1 MPLAG
6 YPKEASLIRLMA
18 VSEEGARDYRGARER
33 AALRRLAALV
43 CQAASPE
50 EVFAAVSAEAG
61 QFLETQHAVMCRYDR
76 DGGISVVAAW
86 SGADP
91 AVPVGKRM
99 NPGGDNVHTLVFQ
112 TGRAARMADY
122 RAVSGPSADVAREF
136 GIRSAVGAPVYVES
150 RLWGV
155 MIVTAPSAQA
165 LPADTEERLAEFTEL
180 AATAIANAQARTELR
195 QHAEE
200 QAALRRIAVL
210 VARGAGPNEVFAAVT
225 TEVGS
230 VLGTDFMF
238 MVRYNAD
245 ETATIISAWA
255 SKGIDWPAV
264 GTRYRIGGRNSTTL
278 VYQTGRQ
285 ARVDD
290 YGDASGDAAA
300 IAAEQ
305 GYQSTI
311 GAPIK
316 VAGHLWGLM
325 LLGTRGA
332 PLPPGT
338 EARLAEFTDL
348 AGTAI
353 ANAEAQA
360 ALTASRA
367 RIVSAADQT
376 RRRIERDLHDGA
388 QQRLVSLRLRL
399 RAAQLA
405 PPAATELPQWLE
417 GTVTEVTAVL
427 EELREI
433 ARGLHP
439 AALAEGGLRP
449 ALRALARRSSVPVR
463 LHLGVPDRLPEPV
476 EIAAYYVVAEALTNI
491 VKHARATAAD
501 VVVAVDDGVVH
512 VDVRDDGCGGA
523 DFGRGSGLV
532 GMKDRVEALGGRLS
546 LDSPQGAG
554 TALEIVLPTACP

>member
-1 MPLAG
+1 MPLVG
-6 YPKEASLIRLMA
+6 YPEEALLIRLMA
-18 VSEEGARDYRGARER
+18 VSEEGVRDYGIAKER

-43 CQAASPE
+43 CQAPSPE
-50 EVFAAVSAEAG
+50 EVFAAVTAEAG
-61 QFLETQHAVMCRYDR
+61 QFLGTQHAVMCRYDR

-86 SGADP
+86 SEANP

-112 TGRAARMADY
+112 TGRAARMANY
-122 RAVSGPSADVAREF
+122 TTVSGPSADAAREF
-136 GIRSAVGAPVYVES
+136 GIRSAVGVPVRVEG

-155 MIVTAPSAQA
+155 MIVTAPSPQA
-165 LPADTEERLAEFTEL
+165 LPADTEERLAGFTEL

-195 QHAEE
+195 RHTEE

-210 VARGAGPNEVFAAVT
+210 VARGAGPDEVFAAVT

-230 VLGTDFMF
+230 IMGADFLF
-238 MVRYNAD
+238 MVRYNTD

-278 VYQTGRQ
+278 VYRTGRQ

-290 YGDASGDAAA
+290 YDDASGDAAA
-300 IAAEQ
+300 IAAER
-305 GYQSTI
+305 GYRSTV
-311 GAPIK
+311 GAPIR
-316 VAGHLWGLM
+316 VAGRLWGLM

-399 RAAQLA
+399 RAAQMA
-405 PPAATELPQWLE
+405 PPTAAELPRWLE

-427 EELREI
+427 DELREI

-449 ALRALARRSSVPVR
+449 ALQGLARRSSVPVR
-463 LHLGVPDRLPEPV
+463 LDLEVQDRLPEPV
-476 EIAAYYVVAEALTNI
+476 EIAAYYVIAEALTNI
-491 VKHARATAAD
+491 VKHARATAAE
-501 VVVAVDDGVVH
+501 VVVAVGDGVVR

-532 GMKDRVEALGGRLS
+532 GLKDRVEALGGRLS
-546 LDSPQGAG
+546 LDSPPGAG
-554 TALEIVLPTACP
+554 TALEIVLPAAGP